1 MLGAARDGDKAR
13 WQAAQAQ
20 GWLTAALTRTDE
32 FPTLEELL
40 GDDDD
45 GAAPSKA
52 GKNAQVIEDHNWR
65 LWQMVI
71 DRQFGGDTVQ

>member
-1 MLGAARDGDKAR
+1 MLKAAREQDKAL
-13 WQAAQAQ
+13 WQMAKTQ
-20 GWLTAALTRTDE
+20 GWLTAALGRRDE

-40 GDDDD
+40 GDDE
-45 GAAPSKA
+45 GEAPSRS
-52 GKNAQVIEDHNWR
+52 GSGQVVEDHNWR

>member
-1 MLGAARDGDKAR
+1 MLAAARDADKAQ

-20 GWLTAALTRTDE
+20 AWITAALGRTRDL
-32 FPTLEELL
+32 PTLEEFL
-40 GDDDD
+40 GEEE
-45 GAAPSKA
+45 GAAPSRSGA
-52 GKNAQVIEDHNWR
+52 SAQVVEDHNWR